1 MQRQKTFIIL
11 SPLILLITIGL
22 FFGLISPTLEQIEIR
37 QEEIQIKE
45 IELHKIIAHI
55 LNIRSLFRELEELKE
70 PLLKLEQALPETPN
84 LEQIFVT
91 IQKLSGRQGLLLRGM
106 EIGSI
111 TEVREEENILA
122 LPFRLTVVGSYQN
135 FKEFLLDL
143 EQSARFFN
151 VESIVF
157 SSPKDEIFYTFSL
170 DIKVYFFPPGLALSL
185 P

>member
-1 MQRQKTFIIL
+1 MK
-11 SPLILLITIGL
+11 
-22 FFGLISPTLEQIEIR
+22 
-37 QEEIQIKE
+37 
-45 IELHKIIAHI
+45 
-55 LNIRSLFRELEELKE
+55 LK
-70 PLLKLEQALPETPN
+70 QALPEAPN

-91 IQKLSGRQGLLLRGM
+91 LQKLSGRNGLLLKGI
-106 EIGSI
+106 ETGSI
-111 TEVREEENILA
+111 IEIRVEKNILA
-122 LPFRLTVVGSYQN
+122 LPIRLTVVGSYQN